1 MSVELS
7 QLVIAFGLGLG
18 CGMIWHV
25 WKSKKVRDEL
35 KILRKGF
42 VEYGRWAKDYGPA
55 TLDGARVWSSNFR
68 MSNAAFIEMVRGVGH
83 NPPDM
88 DDKWVE
94 VDDKVRPYDAVKLGG
109 EWYVIFTDFRAY
121 RYDKNYSG
129 LRPSQVEIVGKRY
142 RWKLIHETHALF
154 LEK

>member
-1 MSVELS
+1 
-7 QLVIAFGLGLG
+7 
-18 CGMIWHV
+18 
-25 WKSKKVRDEL
+25 
-35 KILRKGF
+35 
-42 VEYGRWAKDYGPA
+42 
-55 TLDGARVWSSNFR
+55 

-94 VDDKVRPYDAVKLGG
+94 VDDKVRPYDTVKLGE

-121 RYDKNYSG
+121 RYDKDYSG
-129 LRPSQVEIVGKRY
+129 LRPNHVEIVGKRY